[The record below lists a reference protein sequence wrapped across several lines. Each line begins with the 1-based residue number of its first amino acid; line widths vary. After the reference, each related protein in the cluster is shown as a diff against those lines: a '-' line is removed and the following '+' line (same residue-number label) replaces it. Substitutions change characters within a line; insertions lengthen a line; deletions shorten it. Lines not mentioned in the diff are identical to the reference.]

1 VRFFGEFE
9 KGNVHSCLL
18 FLFDATSLN
27 LKKSFRKEEGEEE
40 WRSSMLERR
49 KINGKL
55 RISILKTQ
63 IGIIERKGGIQR
75 MGVREK
81 ETR

>member
-1 VRFFGEFE
+1 
-9 KGNVHSCLL
+9 
-18 FLFDATSLN
+18 
-27 LKKSFRKEEGEEE
+27 
-40 WRSSMLERR
+40 MLERR
-49 KINGKL
+49 KINGKV

-63 IGIIERKGGIQR
+63 IGIIERKGGIHR